1 VGDFSVLVRIFL
13 VVRHWGEAPMLRVAM
28 SFETAAGTAS
38 AKTIGTVITLRHVEN
53 GVGSN

>member
-1 VGDFSVLVRIFL
+1 MLVRIFL